1 MTMLIANCLSQG
13 ETLDVVIRR
22 NCAIGFDLPDA
33 ARRHAA
39 EQAALIDPDRIS

>member
-1 MTMLIANCLSQG
+1 MTMPIANYLSQG

-22 NCAIGFDLPDA
+22 NCAIGFDPPGSA
-33 ARRHAA
+33 QRHAA